1 MPATEMSASRIGR
14 RAFIS
19 SLGAVAASAT
29 LMTPA
34 RAHAAAAYS
43 HRLRMVNP
51 HNNEHFDEWVVR
63 NGKFQRAALDKFKRF
78 ARDWRA
84 GISNDIDPRVLRTA
98 VELQRAVG
106 NDEPMLLI
114 SGYRSPQTN
123 RALNGTAKN
132 SLHMR
137 GLALDLRQPGVSTST
152 LHRAAVSL
160 RQGGVGKYSSSD
172 FVHVDCGRVRY
183 WGS

>member
-1 MPATEMSASRIGR
+1 MPATETLKPRPTR
-14 RAFIS
+14 RAFLGG
-19 SLGAVAASAT
+19 LGAI
-29 LMTPA
+29 
-34 RAHAAAAYS
+34 AAATALKPAQAIAAANYD
-43 HRLRMVNP
+43 HRLRMVNL
-51 HNNEHFDEWVVR
+51 HNGEHFDEWVVR
-63 NGKFQRAALDKFKRF
+63 NGQFQRAALDKFNLF

-84 GISNDIDPRVLRTA
+84 GISNEIDVRVVRTA
-98 VELQRAVG
+98 VEMQRAVG
-106 NDEPMLLI
+106 NDEPMVLI

-137 GLALDLRQPGVSTST
+137 GLALDLRQPGVSTSQ
-152 LHRAAVSL
+152 LHRVAVAL